1 MAIKGVPWVDFVLWA
16 EAKADNILIERI
28 RFDEQFVLSMMSKLI
43 KIYMEHIYP
52 LLYQC

>member
-28 RFDEQFVLSMMSKLI
+28 RFDEQFNLFCLY
-43 KIYMEHIYP
+43 IYDVKVN
-52 LLYQC
+52 